1 MSWRVVLRPEAGDDI
16 VQAASWYDSRAEGL
30 GAEFVEEVLRVLDA
44 LATNPL
50 LHARRHSRK
59 NIRWSYPD
67 RFPYRVIYEVLEDE
81 NTVVVAAVLHAAR
94 DEKHWRE
101 RLLNPGE

>member
-1 MSWRVVLRPEAGDDI
+1 MPWLLTHCCML
-16 VQAASWYDSRAEGL
+16 AATRARTSDG
-30 GAEFVEEVLRVLDA
+30 V
-44 LATNPL
+44 
-50 LHARRHSRK
+50 
-59 NIRWSYPD
+59 IRD

-94 DEKHWRE
+94 DEKHWQE